1 MDISKFNIVVY
12 SEFMLI
18 KSLSLFSQISNL
30 LDLKEYCYVRVLK
43 VNTNNSQALIFPQRY
58 TPKESS
64 LFIKWR
70 KTRYYQ

>member
-1 MDISKFNIVVY
+1 MTESSDSF
-12 SEFMLI
+12 
-18 KSLSLFSQISNL
+18 Q
-30 LDLKEYCYVRVLK
+30 EYCYVRVLK
-43 VNTNNSQALIFPQRY
+43 VNTNNSQVLIFPQKY